1 VTGSVRFDRAA
12 EFYDRTRSISA
23 DAMAR
28 TVDLLASELL
38 GRGRIV
44 EVGVG
49 TGLLALPLH
58 ERDVELVGID
68 ISPPMLAKL
77 LQKAAGRVP
86 FAVVVGDA
94 TRMPFRD
101 EAFGGA
107 YLRWVLHLVAEWR
120 TAVDEIARVVR
131 PGGVFLANLG
141 VYGGR
146 HAEVQQRFGELIG
159 SSLDPVGL
167 RWADFEAL
175 DEQLASHGA
184 RPRELPSVHE
194 GGDDPLGAFIDGIRD
209 NLYSWTW
216 NVRDDVRLRA
226 HAALRRWAE
235 ERFDDVDERRPYEHA
250 TRWRAYDFA

>member
-1 VTGSVRFDRAA
+1 VTESVRFDRAA
-12 EFYDRTRSISA
+12 EFYDRTRAISD

-28 TVDLLASELL
+28 TIDLLSSELH
-38 GRGRIV
+38 GRGRV
-44 EVGVG
+44 LEVGVG

-58 ERDVELVGID
+58 ERGIRVAGVD
-68 ISPPMLAKL
+68 ISLPMVAKL
-77 LQKAAGRVP
+77 VQKAGGRVP
-86 FAVVVGDA
+86 FPLVVGDA
-94 TRMPFRD
+94 TRVPFSND
-101 EAFGGA
+101 SFGGV
-107 YLRWVLHLVAEWR
+107 YLRWVLHLVRDWR
-120 TAVDEIARVVR
+120 EAVAEIARVLR
-131 PGGVFLANLG
+131 PSGVFLANLG

-146 HAEVQQRFGELIG
+146 HAEVQQRFGELVG

-167 RWADFEAL
+167 RWADFDAL
-175 DEQLASHGA
+175 DDEMASHGA

-216 NVRDDVRLRA
+216 NVPEEDRLRA

-235 ERFDDVDERRPYEHA
+235 ERFGDIDERRPYEHA